1 MKLVEK
7 RHTISVLVENEFGVL
22 ARVAGLFAQKGYN
35 IESLSVA
42 PTPEDPSLSRMTIV
56 VIGSD
61 QVLLQIMKQLN
72 KLINVLQVED
82 VTKETSGGRS

>member
-1 MKLVEK
+1 MDK

-42 PTPEDPSLSRMTIV
+42 PSTEDATVSKMVLV
-56 VIGSD
+56 AIGSD
-61 QVLLQIMKQLN
+61 QVLQQITKQLE
-72 KLINVLQVED
+72 KLINVLKVED
-82 VTKETSGGRS
+82 VTNSGKVFL